1 MGIKFL
7 LFIILLG
14 IIVSLGSALV
24 QMIGDKGSSEKMMK
38 SLALRVLLSFFFIG
52 LLFVLFKLGYIQP
65 RMRPY

>member
-1 MGIKFL
+1 MVTKFL

-24 QMIGDKGSSEKMMK
+24 QMIGDKGSSDKMMK

-52 LLFVLFKLGYIQP
+52 LLIVLFKLGYIQP

>member
-38 SLALRVLLSFFFIG
+38 SLALRVLFSFFFIG
-52 LLFVLFKLGYIQP
+52 LLVVLFKLGYIEP